1 MPFAPNPVTTEQL
14 VEYLTDKVGT
24 EVGCNNIREAADSL
38 NVSYAT
44 ACKRLKDYKSDLQL
58 QQL

>member
-14 VEYLTDKVGT
+14 VDYLTDKVGT
-24 EVGCNNIREAADSL
+24 EVGCSHIREAAMQL

-44 ACKRLKDYKSDLQL
+44 ACKRLKSYKLVW
-58 QQL
+58 